1 MGFVSAT
8 AIRIKARIREEGVK
22 GIIHGNRGRICHW
35 KLSAKTYGRI
45 VELARGKYRGF
56 NDHHLTEKL
65 IFEGSILEISKRS
78 PFLSWAGKAVHVHV
92 LLDGSVEIYYKTDRI
107 ARFDS
112 KTDCTIGLY
121 RKNGKREVSRLWT

>member
-1 MGFVSAT
+1 MLDRHLPQHNRRFAKSASEVKP
-8 AIRIKARIREEGVK
+8 AWREVDPKALEQAL
-22 GIIHGNRGRICHW
+22 CF
-35 KLSAKTYGRI
+35 
-45 VELARGKYRGF
+45 KYRRVVAK
-56 NDHHLTEKL
+56 DHTVS
-65 IFEGSILEISKRS
+65 FEGSILQSPKRS

-92 LLDGSVEIYYKTDRI
+92 LLDGSVEIYYKTDWI

>member
-1 MGFVSAT
+1 MDP
-8 AIRIKARIREEGVK
+8 KALEQAL
-22 GIIHGNRGRICHW
+22 CF
-35 KLSAKTYGRI
+35 
-45 VELARGKYRGF
+45 KYRRVVAK
-56 NDHHLTEKL
+56 DHTVS
-65 IFEGSILEISKRS
+65 FEGSILQIPKRS

-121 RKNGKREVSRLWT
+121 RKNGKREVLAMDLKPLPPWFLMDCHPDIFTLLLA